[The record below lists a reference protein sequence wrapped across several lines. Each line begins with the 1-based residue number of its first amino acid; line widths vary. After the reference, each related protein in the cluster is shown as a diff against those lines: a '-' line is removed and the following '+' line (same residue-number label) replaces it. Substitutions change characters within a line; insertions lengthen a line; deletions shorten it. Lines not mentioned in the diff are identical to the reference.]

1 MVHITIKRLLREP
14 LLHFLLIG
22 VGLFLLYS
30 QVGDPET
37 GIDHRIVVTEA
48 DIERLG
54 SLWERRWSR
63 PPTGKERD
71 RLIEDYIRE
80 EILYR
85 EALALGLEQ
94 DDTIVRRRMA
104 QKMEFLFKDYAGQSE
119 PTEDELQ
126 AFLDANADQFTESR
140 RYTFTHVYLNRDRR
154 GESVEKEAEQL
165 LRHLRKQ
172 SGPVDAAQIGDRFM
186 FQHHFNKQSEDQIAR
201 MFGTVFSTRLA
212 DLETGTWEGPVDSGY
227 GVHLV
232 YISHRTEPRLPD
244 LAEIRDRVRTELM
257 ASRQREAEEAF
268 YQQLRQRY
276 EIVVKRQ
283 SEHPSG
289 SAVAGPLR

>member
-1 MVHITIKRLLREP
+1 MIHTTLKRLLREP

-22 VGLFLLYS
+22 LGLFLLYS

-37 GIDHRIVVTEA
+37 VVDHRIVITQA
-48 DIERLG
+48 DTERLA

-63 PPTGKERD
+63 PPTPKERD
-71 RLIEDYIRE
+71 RLIKDYIRE

-85 EALALGLEQ
+85 EALALGLQQ

-104 QKMEFLFKDYAGQSE
+104 QKMEFLFKDFAVQPE
-119 PTEDELQ
+119 PTDDELQ
-126 AFLDANADQFTESR
+126 AFLDAHPDQFTESR

-165 LRHLRKQ
+165 LSHLRKQ

-186 FQHHFNKQSEDQIAR
+186 FQHHFSKQSEDQIAR

-212 DLETGTWEGPVDSGY
+212 DLETGTWQGPVDSGY

-232 YISHRTEPRLPD
+232 YLSHRTEPRLPD
-244 LAEIRDRVRTELM
+244 LAEIRDRVRTELT

-276 EIVVKRQ
+276 EIVLERQ

-289 SAVAGPLR
+289 SAVAGPL